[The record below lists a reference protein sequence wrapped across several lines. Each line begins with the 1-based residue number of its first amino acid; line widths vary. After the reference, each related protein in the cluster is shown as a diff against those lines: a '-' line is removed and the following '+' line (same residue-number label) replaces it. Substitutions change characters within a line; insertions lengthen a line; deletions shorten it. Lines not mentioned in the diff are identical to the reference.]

1 MLLRFQTFIYR
12 CVAMT
17 RMTACL
23 IAALTL
29 LTFPVQHM
37 HQAANH
43 FRTPEV
49 RNSIERHTFLN
60 ETRSDCSC
68 QIIIEQDRFSPLI
81 LINSGDRPAALETQ
95 GPILVPRISRL
106 LLRLKLRP
114 RSSSDQDS
122 FI

>member
-1 MLLRFQTFIYR
+1 MLVRFQTFIYR
-12 CVAMT
+12 CVTMT

-29 LTFPVQHM
+29 LTFPAQHM

-60 ETRSDCSC
+60 DTRSDCSY
-68 QIIIEQDRFSPLI
+68 QITIEQDRFSPLI
-81 LINSGDRPAALETQ
+81 LIDSDDRPAMVETQ
-95 GPILVPRISRL
+95 GPILAPRISRL

-114 RSSSDQDS
+114 HTSSGQDP